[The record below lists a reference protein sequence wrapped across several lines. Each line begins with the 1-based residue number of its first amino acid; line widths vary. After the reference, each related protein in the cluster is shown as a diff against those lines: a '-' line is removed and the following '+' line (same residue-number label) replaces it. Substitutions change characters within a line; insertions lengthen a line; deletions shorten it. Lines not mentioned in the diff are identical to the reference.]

1 VTTTTTTTTNP
12 SHPRKT
18 AAMRA
23 QEDAAAAPPS
33 RITKYVFIYSQFVYF
48 YYFTSFLYRNA
59 AILEESGITVAPP
72 ERPKTTTPTPATS
85 TSIPKPTRLRRADV
99 VTTNPESMQIKTGK
113 RNKADD
119 GTSSETS
126 TSTTGENGDDDR
138 DEDNNSNEDEDDRD
152 EDEDERDEDEDERD
166 EDEDERD
173 EDKDELDEDKDE
185 RDEAVRDDNDSEPK
199 DRRELS
205 GDSVGIAKGTG
216 GGTYSNAATPIA
228 PAANERDSASGIDN
242 NNSGPWGGNNTT
254 GTAGGPATPLAT
266 ATTTP
271 TAAAFTPTRTTSTPT
286 TTVGGTATT
295 GDDLDMASRHDL
307 QGASCTVGGVLRGR
321 ARGNV
326 YNMAD
331 NFETEDPF
339 IKPVIGIFF
348 LVSDCEI
355 FIYPFSGKVHVFRL
369 HGNPDAMEPYTMIKV
384 KVTDTLGPVLEKL
397 GEQFSPV
404 RSE

>member
-1 VTTTTTTTTNP
+1 
-12 SHPRKT
+12 
-18 AAMRA
+18 MRA

-33 RITKYVFIYSQFVYF
+33 RITKYVLIYSQFVYF

-126 TSTTGENGDDDR
+126 TSTTGENEDDDR
-138 DEDNNSNEDEDDRD
+138 DEDNNSNEDEDERD

-173 EDKDELDEDKDE
+173 EDEDEHDEDKDELDEDKDERDEDEDERDEDEDERDEDKDEHDEDKDELDEDKDE
-185 RDEAVRDDNDSEPK
+185 RDEADRDDNDSEPK

-242 NNSGPWGGNNTT
+242 NNGGPWG

-348 LVSDCEI
+348 WFRIVKFL
-355 FIYPFSGKVHVFRL
+355 FICFQVKFTFSGYMATRMPWSL
-369 HGNPDAMEPYTMIKV
+369 T
-384 KVTDTLGPVLEKL
+384 
-397 GEQFSPV
+397 Q
-404 RSE
+404 